1 MLLVEE
7 RLLVEMEPLA
17 NRALI
22 LRMLV
27 NALIET
33 DICLYTTYTFSEPP
47 VVWRLDFVSISCF
60 KSLLSAW
67 RTHTKPSIHVWRNF
81 NPAAHETRTKKLEVV
96 NVSTN
101 TLLIWCCFNFGTVHQ
116 TTIFLSWLKRY
127 RAAAIFTC
135 TYVWNVCWVW
145 ASGFVSFCFFSTLL
159 YW

>member
-33 DICLYTTYTFSEPP
+33 DICHCEVHLQQRASGCLAARFCFHFLFQEPA
-47 VVWRLDFVSISCF
+47 
-60 KSLLSAW
+60 LSVKDAYK
-67 RTHTKPSIHVWRNF
+67 TINTVWRNF
-81 NPAAHETRTKKLEVV
+81 NPAAHETRTKKLDVV